1 MTMTRTCVG
10 CRTAEPAGGLVR
22 LVLDPEGDLLV
33 DPKGG
38 SFGRGAWLH
47 ARPECVRKGVP
58 GGIARTLRASVR
70 ATPEAVAE
78 RLRAAG
84 RRRLEGLLAAAM
96 GAKKLAVG
104 SGAVEEAAEHGEVRL
119 VVVASDARAAASSNA
134 VRSLIEKGR
143 AVALFTKVEL
153 GALFGRTEVGVVAV
167 LDEGLAVS
175 LREAAELSSF
185 TLPQKRLRQSEAVV
199 TEAP

>member
-1 MTMTRTCVG
+1 MTRTCVG

-33 DPKGG
+33 DSKGG
-38 SFGRGAWLH
+38 NFGRGAWLH
-47 ARPECVRKGVP
+47 ARPDCVRRGVP
-58 GGIARTLRASVR
+58 GGIARTLHASVR

-78 RLRAAG
+78 RLRLAG

-104 SGAVEEAAEHGEVRL
+104 SGAVEEAADHGLVRL
-119 VVVASDARAAASSNA
+119 VLVAKDARAAASSDA
-134 VRSLIEKGR
+134 VRGYIEKGR
-143 AVALFTKVEL
+143 AVPLFTKTEL
-153 GALFGRTEVGVVAV
+153 GALFGRDEVGVAAV

-175 LREAAELSSF
+175 LREAAELVTF
-185 TLPQKRLRQSEAVV
+185 TLPLKNSRSVEAVA
-199 TEAP
+199 TEAS

>member
-1 MTMTRTCVG
+1 MTRTCVG

-47 ARPECVRKGVP
+47 ARPDCVRKGVP
-58 GGIARTLRASVR
+58 GGVARTLRASVKT
-70 ATPEAVAE
+70 TPEVVSE
-78 RLRAAG
+78 RLRVAG
-84 RRRLEGLLAAAM
+84 RRRLEGLLSAAM

-104 SGAVEEAAEHGEVRL
+104 SGAVEEAAGHGEVRL
-119 VVVASDARAAASSNA
+119 VIVASDARAAATSNA
-134 VRSLIEKGR
+134 VLSLIEKGR
-143 AVALFTKVEL
+143 GLPLLTKAEL
-153 GALFGRTEVGVVAV
+153 GALFGRAEVGVAAV
-167 LDEGLAVS
+167 LDEGLAVA
-175 LREAAELSSF
+175 LREAAELSIF
-185 TLPQKRLRQSEAVV
+185 TLPQKRSRQPEAVA

>member
-1 MTMTRTCVG
+1 MTRTCVG

-47 ARPECVRKGVP
+47 ARPDCVRRGVP
-58 GGIARTLRASVR
+58 GGIARTLKATVR
-70 ATPEAVAE
+70 ATPEAVAD

-104 SGAVEEAAEHGEVRL
+104 SGAVEEAAQRGEVRL
-119 VVVASDARAAASSNA
+119 VFVANDARAAASSSA
-134 VRSLIEKGR
+134 VLGLVEKGR
-143 AVALFTKVEL
+143 ALPLLTKEEL
-153 GALFGRTEVGVVAV
+153 GTLFGRAEVGVAGV

-175 LREAAELSSF
+175 LREAAELSIF
-185 TLPQKRLRQSEAVV
+185 TLPAKRSQKADAPVA
-199 TEAP
+199 TEAS

>member
-1 MTMTRTCVG
+1 MTRTCVG

-22 LVLDPEGDLLV
+22 LVLDPDGDLLV

-47 ARPECVRKGVP
+47 ARPDCVKKGVP
-58 GGIARTLRASVR
+58 SGIARTLQASVR
-70 ATPEAVAE
+70 ATPETVAE
-78 RLRAAG
+78 RMRAAG

-104 SGAVEEAAEHGEVRL
+104 SGAVEEAASHGEVRL
-119 VVVASDARAAASSNA
+119 VIVASDARAAAASNA
-134 VRSLIEKGR
+134 VLALIEKGR
-143 AVALFTKVEL
+143 ALPLFTKLEL

-167 LDEGLAVS
+167 LEEGLAVS
-175 LREAAELSSF
+175 LREAAELSIF
-185 TLPQKRLRQSEAVV
+185 DLPPKRARQAVAV
-199 TEAP
+199 ATEAP

>member
-1 MTMTRTCVG
+1 MTRTCVG

-33 DPKGG
+33 DSKGG

-47 ARPECVRKGVP
+47 ARPDCVRKGVP
-58 GGIARTLRASVR
+58 GGVARTLRASVK
-70 ATPEAVAE
+70 ATPEVVSE
-78 RLRAAG
+78 RLRVAG
-84 RRRLEGLLAAAM
+84 RRRLEGLLSAAM

-104 SGAVEEAAEHGEVRL
+104 SGAVEEAATHGEVRL
-119 VVVASDARAAASSNA
+119 VLVACDARAAASSNA
-134 VRSLIEKGR
+134 VLSLIEKGR
-143 AVALFTKVEL
+143 GLPLLTKTEL
-153 GALFGRTEVGVVAV
+153 GALFGRAEVGVAGV

-175 LREAAELSSF
+175 LREAAELSTF
-185 TLPQKRLRQSEAVV
+185 TLPLKRSRQTEAVT

>member
-1 MTMTRTCVG
+1 
-10 CRTAEPAGGLVR
+10 

-47 ARPECVRKGVP
+47 ARPDCVRKGVP
-58 GGIARTLRASVR
+58 GGVARTLRASVH
-70 ATPEAVAE
+70 ATPEVVSE
-78 RLRAAG
+78 RLRVAG
-84 RRRLEGLLAAAM
+84 RRRLEGLLSAAM

-104 SGAVEEAAEHGEVRL
+104 SGAVEEAAGRGEVRL
-119 VVVASDARAAASSNA
+119 VLVASDARAAATSNA
-134 VRSLIEKGR
+134 VLALIEKGR
-143 AVALFTKVEL
+143 GLPLLTKTEL
-153 GALFGRTEVGVVAV
+153 GALFGRAEVGVAAV

-175 LREAAELSSF
+175 LREAVELSMF
-185 TLPQKRLRQSEAVV
+185 TLPPQRSQKAQAVA

>member
-1 MTMTRTCVG
+1 MTRTCVG

-33 DPKGG
+33 DSKGG
-38 SFGRGAWLH
+38 NFGRGAWIH
-47 ARPECVRKGVP
+47 ARPDCVRRGVP
-58 GGIARTLRASVR
+58 GGVARTLKAPVK
-70 ATPEAVAE
+70 ATPEVVAD

-104 SGAVEEAAEHGEVRL
+104 SGAVDEAAQRGEVRL
-119 VVVASDARAAASSNA
+119 VAVASDARAAATSSA
-134 VRSLIEKGR
+134 VLALLGEGR
-143 AVALFTKVEL
+143 GIALPTKAEV
-153 GALFGRTEVGVVAV
+153 GALFGRGEVGVVAV
-167 LDEGLAVS
+167 LDEGLAASV
-175 LREAAELSSF
+175 REAAELGTF
-185 TLPQKRLRQSEAVV
+185 TLPPRNPRRHDAVV

>member
-10 CRTAEPAGGLVR
+10 CRTAQPAIGLVR

-47 ARPECVRKGVP
+47 AQPDCVKRGVP
-58 GGIARTLRASVR
+58 GGIARTLHASVHT
-70 ATPEAVAE
+70 TPEVVAE

-84 RRRLEGLLAAAM
+84 RRRLEGLLSAAM

-104 SGAVEEAAEHGEVRL
+104 SGAVEEAAQHGLVRL
-119 VVVASDARAAASSNA
+119 VLVASDARAAAASNE
-134 VRSLIEKGR
+134 VLGLIEKGR
-143 AVALFTKVEL
+143 GLPLLTKVEL
-153 GALFGRTEVGVVAV
+153 GGLFGRAEVGVAGV
-167 LDEGLAVS
+167 LDEGLALS
-175 LREAAELSSF
+175 LREAAELMTF
-185 TLPQKRLRQSEAVV
+185 TMPRKSTRPVAPMT

>member
-47 ARPECVRKGVP
+47 VRPDCLRRGVP
-58 GGIARTLRASVR
+58 GGVSRTLRASVTT
-70 ATPEAVAE
+70 TPEVVAE
-78 RLRAAG
+78 RFRVAG

-96 GAKKLAVG
+96 GAKRLAVG
-104 SGAVEEAAEHGEVRL
+104 SGAVEEAAERGEVRL
-119 VVVASDARAAASSNA
+119 VLVARDARSAAQSNA
-134 VRSLIEKGR
+134 VVALIEIGR
-143 AVALFTKVEL
+143 GLPLLTKAEL
-153 GALFGRTEVGVVAV
+153 GALFGRTEVGVAAV

-175 LREAAELSSF
+175 LREAIELMTF
-185 TLPQKRLRQSEAVV
+185 TMPQKSSRAAAAVT

>member
-1 MTMTRTCVG
+1 
-10 CRTAEPAGGLVR
+10 VR

-47 ARPECVRKGVP
+47 ARPDCVRRGVP
-58 GGIARTLRASVR
+58 GGIARTLKATVR
-70 ATPEAVAE
+70 ATPEAVAD

-104 SGAVEEAAEHGEVRL
+104 SGAVEEAAQRGEVRL
-119 VVVASDARAAASSNA
+119 VFVANDARAAASSSA
-134 VRSLIEKGR
+134 VLALVEQGRSLP
-143 AVALFTKVEL
+143 LLTKEEL
-153 GALFGRTEVGVVAV
+153 GALFGRSEVGVAGV

-175 LREAAELSSF
+175 LREAAELSIF
-185 TLPQKRLRQSEAVV
+185 TLPSKRSQKADAPVA